1 MERRPDWET
10 RLGEYIASVR
20 ERPFEWGQHDCILH
34 ACAAVAAMTDTDPAE
49 AYRGQ
54 YGDRVGSAR
63 ALRDIGKGTL
73 LQTVDD
79 VFVRK
84 PVALA
89 QRGDLVEWG
98 GRIGVC
104 LGAIAAFVG
113 EQQDSEGGQQVV
125 GLIDIPRAAWRRAW
139 SV

>member
-1 MERRPDWET
+1 MDRRPEWESA
-10 RLGEYIASVR
+10 LAEYIASVR
-20 ERPFEWGQHDCILH
+20 DRPFEWGRHDCILH
-34 ACAAVAAMTDTDPAE
+34 ACAAVEAMTGVDPAA
-49 AYRGQ
+49 AYRGK
-54 YGDRVGSAR
+54 YSDRVGSAR

-84 PVALA
+84 PAALA

-104 LGAIAAFVG
+104 LGATAAFVG
-113 EQQDSEGGQQVV
+113 EQQDSEGEQQIV
-125 GLIDIPRAAWRRAW
+125 GLVDIPRAAWRRAW